1 MVTHVPV
8 DLLGDLALV
17 EGSDA
22 IAGDDLE
29 DAGELGLGKALA
41 RLEDLSSVAE
51 EIAGAGSPA
60 LQQVVAGALLQ
71 GVLQLG
77 DGIPLAGDAD
87 GGRED
92 RAPGQPAVVLVRPG
106 VGGQRTGDG
115 GGAMPHELVTG
126 GHAVEVAEGGDAA

>member
-1 MVTHVPV
+1 MVTHVAV

-29 DAGELGLGKALA
+29 DGSELGLGKALA

-77 DGIPLAGDAD
+77 DGIPLAGDAN
-87 GGRED
+87 GGRENL
-92 RAPGQPAVVLVRPG
+92 APGQPAVVLV
-106 VGGQRTGDG
+106 
-115 GGAMPHELVTG
+115 
-126 GHAVEVAEGGDAA
+126 